1 MELIINHMYIQSF
14 SDFLF
19 WEAQDIPRQFLSDV
33 TGHNLFSQKDVEM
46 VMKQ

>member
-19 WEAQDIPRQFLSDV
+19 WEARDIPRQLLSDER
-33 TGHNLFSQKDVEM
+33 GHDLFSEM
-46 VMKQ
+46 